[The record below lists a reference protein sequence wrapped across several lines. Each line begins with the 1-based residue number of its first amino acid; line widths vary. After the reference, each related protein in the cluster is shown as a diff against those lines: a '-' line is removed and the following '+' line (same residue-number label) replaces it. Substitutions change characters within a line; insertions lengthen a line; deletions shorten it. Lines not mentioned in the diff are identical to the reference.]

1 MFSTSSEIAKVLM
14 LKSNILT
21 LHSKICEKIR
31 YLHINLENDTN
42 LGIDINTLTLR
53 HGDFERNYTAV

>member
-1 MFSTSSEIAKVLM
+1 MFSTSLEIAKILM

-21 LHSKICEKIR
+21 LHSKTCKKIR

-42 LGIDINTLTLR
+42 LGILPKMTTLI
-53 HGDFERNYTAV
+53 H